1 MNTLHNDSKP
11 SLSEAEPQSVSVKQA
26 TVKQMV
32 TPELDPIDEWTGRI
46 LRNMKRM
53 ATDEAY
59 RKSIAQ
65 KLS

>member
-1 MNTLHNDSKP
+1 MSDTLA
-11 SLSEAEPQSVSVKQA
+11 SLLAQRDELTEQLPALDKKIDDARHAEK
-26 TVKQMV
+26 
-32 TPELDPIDEWTGRI
+32 PIDEWTGRI

>member
-1 MNTLHNDSKP
+1 MNTLHNNSKP
-11 SLSEAEPQSVSVKQA
+11 SPSETEPQSVSAKPTA
-26 TVKQMV
+26 VKQMV
-32 TPELDPIDEWTGRI
+32 TPELNPIDEWTGRI

-53 ATDEAY
+53 ATDETY